1 MNATPLRLNLGC
13 GNKRREGFV
22 GVDIGDFPAVD
33 VRSDVHEYLRS
44 LPDASV
50 AEVYSRH
57 FLEHLEPPALQELL
71 AQVDR
76 VLQPGGRIHFIVPH
90 FSNPYYYS
98 DPTHRQAFGVHTFSY
113 LCERTCLHR
122 HVPAYAHRPGW
133 ALTKVKLGFL
143 PYEQWHLFGRRVP
156 MLSGWLNKVI
166 NRKTKRIELFERYW
180 CWMLTIYEVEFFIDK
195 RAPGAAA

>member
-1 MNATPLRLNLGC
+1 MSAAGLRVNLGC
-13 GNKRREGFV
+13 GNKRREGFI
-22 GVDIGDFPAVD
+22 GVDVGDFPAVD
-33 VRSDVHEYLRS
+33 VRSDVLDYLRS

-90 FSNPYYYS
+90 FSNPYYHS

-113 LCERTCLHR
+113 LCEHTCLHR
-122 HVPAYAHRPGW
+122 SVPSYARRAGW
-133 ALTKVKLGFL
+133 SLSRVRVGFL
-143 PYEQWHLFGRRVP
+143 PYERWTLFGRPRW
-156 MLSGWLNKVI
+156 MLSDWLNKFV
-166 NRKTKRIELFERYW
+166 NRMTKRIELFERY
-180 CWMLTIYEVEFFIDK
+180 CSGVLSIYEVEFFIDK
-195 RAPGAAA
+195 RSAAA